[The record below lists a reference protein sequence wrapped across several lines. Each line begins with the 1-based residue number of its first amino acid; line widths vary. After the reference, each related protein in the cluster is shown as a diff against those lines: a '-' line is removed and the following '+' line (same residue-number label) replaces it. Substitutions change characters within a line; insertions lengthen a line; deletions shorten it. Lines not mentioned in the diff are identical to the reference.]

1 MRKPLMLMRKRGLLG
16 TLFGR
21 HANSS
26 RLSKSIGHYF
36 DLIFG
41 ASFDGTNDFALKS
54 SDFSPTTGDSAE
66 FIFAARIRLNGGD
79 GVAQTLYSN
88 AASYCV
94 VQRTAGNVININFRD
109 SAAATK
115 FAISSTVTITA
126 DGDYHNIYAS
136 GNTAG
141 FLDLMIDA
149 ALSEVGATITAGDV
163 DWTRTSHAVG
173 ANANGTAKTN
183 GDINFMYLN
192 IVDSLVGSAANY
204 GKFFDAQGN
213 PTLNP
218 YGKGE
223 VAGLTDP
230 ILYEAGDYATF
241 ADNKGTGGGLT
252 EVGAFERPAS

>member
-1 MRKPLMLMRKRGLLG
+1 MPNLGLGLG
-16 TLFGR
+16 LGMGKAGGSGVLT
-21 HANSS
+21 N
-26 RLSKSIGHYF
+26 IN
-36 DLIFG
+36 G
-41 ASFDGTNDFALKS
+41 ASIDGTNDFALKS

-66 FIFAARIRLNGGD
+66 FIFAARIRFNGGD
-79 GVAQTLYSN
+79 GVAQTLYNN
-88 AASYCV
+88 AANYCLI
-94 VQRTAGNVININFRD
+94 QKTAANVFSINLRD

-149 ALSEVGATITAGDV
+149 VLSEAGVTIVAGDV

-183 GDINFMYLN
+183 GDINFIYLN

-204 GKFFDAQGN
+204 GKFFDSQGN
-213 PTLNP
+213 PVLSPT
-218 YGKGE
+218 GSGSI
-223 VAGLTDP
+223 AGLNDP
-230 ILYEAGDYATF
+230 VLYLAGDVAQWQ
-241 ADNKGTGGGLT
+241 DNLGLGGGLT